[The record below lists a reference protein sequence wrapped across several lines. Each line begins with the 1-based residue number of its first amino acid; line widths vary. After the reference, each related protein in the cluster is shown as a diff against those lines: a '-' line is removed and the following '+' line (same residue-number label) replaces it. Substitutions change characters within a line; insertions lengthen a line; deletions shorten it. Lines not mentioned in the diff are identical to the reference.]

1 MEILEYA
8 KLNREQR
15 LAEKG
20 TESPCPI
27 KGCWKP
33 RVKRTEYIRCN
44 PCGLNWLSC
53 EDLSL
58 SPLLSRE
65 PYLTWKKKYAVAGSI
80 TGKTETGTSA
90 ESTNMDLKQA
100 TESGF

>member
-8 KLNREQR
+8 KLTREQR
-15 LAEKG
+15 LSEKG

-27 KGCWKP
+27 CGKP
-33 RVKRTEYIRCN
+33 RVKRTDYIRCN
-44 PCGLNWLSC
+44 PCGLNWLSG
-53 EDLSL
+53 EDLTL

-65 PYLTWKKKYAVAGSI
+65 PYLTWKKKYVGSAG
-80 TGKTETGTSA
+80 TTKTTETGTSA
-90 ESTNMDLKQA
+90 ESTNTDQKQA

>member
-8 KLNREQR
+8 KLTREQR

-27 KGCWKP
+27 KGCGKP
-33 RVKRTEYIRCN
+33 RVKRTDYIRCN
-44 PCGLNWLSC
+44 PCGLNWLYG
-53 EDLSL
+53 EDLTL

-65 PYLTWKKKYAVAGSI
+65 PYLTWKKKYAASAG
-80 TGKTETGTSA
+80 GKMGSQASAGYPRDTENS
-90 ESTNMDLKQA
+90 
-100 TESGF
+100 TESGL